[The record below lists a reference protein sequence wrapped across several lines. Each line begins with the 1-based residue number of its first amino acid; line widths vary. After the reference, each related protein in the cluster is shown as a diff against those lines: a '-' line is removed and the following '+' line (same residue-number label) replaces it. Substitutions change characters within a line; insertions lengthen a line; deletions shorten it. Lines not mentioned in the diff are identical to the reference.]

1 MILKFSTNQIIT
13 MQEYLEYDYPEL
25 LEQLKCAN
33 KELINLQVKA
43 IEYATI
49 CKVALS
55 AEVGKI
61 DANVEK
67 NIMNYLYALSLFA
80 FASRVWSLIDEAL
93 KKMDDALQ
101 KNKYVE
107 ERTEDLQALLEKV
120 CNVPFDKLVDFNNC
134 SMFCL
139 ESVMDSFPHRID
151 SWVCKVYN
159 ANATWSFRDIT
170 GTLKNSGLT
179 NDLITCACNA
189 PVPTKVT
196 IPTF

>member
-1 MILKFSTNQIIT
+1 MELKVSKDQSQTL
-13 MQEYLEYDYPEL
+13 QEYLEYDYPEL

-33 KELINLQVKA
+33 KGLINLQVKA

-80 FASRVWSLIDEAL
+80 FASRVWSFIDEAL

-101 KNKYVE
+101 KNNYVE

-151 SWVCKVYN
+151 PWVCKAYN

-189 PVPTKVT
+189 PSPTKVT

>member
-1 MILKFSTNQIIT
+1 MGLKVSNDQRQTL
-13 MQEYLEYDYPEL
+13 QEYLEYEYEEV
-25 LEQLKCAN
+25 LEQLQDAN
-33 KELINLQVKA
+33 EELINLQEKA
-43 IEYATI
+43 IQYATK
-49 CKVALS
+49 CKAALP
-55 AEVGKI
+55 ADKGGI

-151 SWVCKVYN
+151 PWVCKAYN

>member
-151 SWVCKVYN
+151 PWVCKVYN

>member
-80 FASRVWSLIDEAL
+80 FASRVWSLIDETL

-151 SWVCKVYN
+151 PWVCKVYN